1 MTTHS
6 TAIELEKLYMFYTPH
21 EQTDWIDLHNETELQ
36 NNGKTKKT
44 AFEHL
49 VDHTIRLKDT
59 TSCMVVGKTT
69 SEITFKPCSKD
80 TERWIVDESTN
91 QIISDRH
98 MQYLTAVPIPLLG
111 EFVLNLQNCVIN
123 DNFQKRIFQY
133 EKTLSKIVQKFS

>member
-49 VDHTIRLKDT
+49 VDHTIRLK
-59 TSCMVVGKTT
+59 
-69 SEITFKPCSKD
+69 
-80 TERWIVDESTN
+80 
-91 QIISDRH
+91 
-98 MQYLTAVPIPLLG
+98 
-111 EFVLNLQNCVIN
+111 
-123 DNFQKRIFQY
+123 
-133 EKTLSKIVQKFS
+133 TLHLVW